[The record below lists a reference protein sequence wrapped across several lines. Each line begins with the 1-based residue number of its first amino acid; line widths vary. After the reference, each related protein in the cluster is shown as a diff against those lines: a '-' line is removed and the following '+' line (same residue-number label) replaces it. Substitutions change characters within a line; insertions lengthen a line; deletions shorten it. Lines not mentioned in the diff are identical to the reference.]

1 MKTVALSFLLLIFT
15 ATAYGTNE
23 EKLFDDMISAI
34 DANNISRVKS
44 LLSKGIK
51 PNLTVD
57 SRASPTFLTRSAYR
71 GHNAIIRALVIAG
84 ADLEAV
90 NGDGYTPLMMA
101 VFGGHPETVR
111 LFLSHRVNVNA
122 VSARGETPLSLAR
135 GSKNSQVISLLVKAG
150 AKE

>member
-1 MKTVALSFLLLIFT
+1 MKAVVLSFLLLIFT
-15 ATAYGTNE
+15 ATAYGASE
-23 EKLFDDMISAI
+23 EKAFEEMIAAI
-34 DANNISRVKS
+34 DANSISRVKS

-57 SRASPTFLTRSAYR
+57 SRASPTFLTHSAYR
-71 GHNAIIRALVIAG
+71 GHNDIIRALVTAG

-101 VFGGHPETVR
+101 VFGGRPETVR
-111 LFLSHRVNVNA
+111 LLLGYRVNVNA
-122 VSARGETPLSLAR
+122 VGARGETPLSLAKE
-135 GSKNSQVISLLVKAG
+135 SKNSQVISMLVKAG